1 MKFALTFVFAIA
13 GLLVVQDVVPQSAP
27 REQVGPLPGGG
38 FLLNSG
44 WTIRPVGDQV
54 ALDTL
59 PMSSAVSNNGKYLL
73 ALNAGYNPPSVS
85 VIDIAQKREI
95 GRTPLPDA
103 WLGLAVSPRGNSVY
117 VGGGSR
123 ASVYELSLSPQ
134 NGVLTRSRDFAAVPD
149 INNKGL
155 SFIGDVAV
163 SSDAHLLYAAD
174 LHTDTIAVINLQS
187 GQLIGRWKSGRR
199 PYRLLLPPGD
209 KQLVVSSWA
218 DAAIYQYDANSGTQ
232 IAVTRVGSH
241 PTDMLWLNKPPPA
254 EESSSSEY
262 VARLFVA
269 AANTNYVYSLGVTHD
284 GQFRTL
290 ESINVSLS
298 PMHPLGMTP
307 SALAMDKQGTRLYVV
322 C

>member
-1 MKFALTFVFAIA
+1 MKFALTFVLGLA
-13 GLLVVQDVVPQSAP
+13 GLLVVQDVVPRSAP

-73 ALNAGYNPPSVS
+73 VINAGYNPPSVS
-85 VIDIAQKREI
+85 VIDIAQKREV

-123 ASVYELSLSPQ
+123 ASVYELSLDPQ
-134 NGVLTRSRDFAAVPD
+134 NGKLSRSRDFAAVPD
-149 INNKGL
+149 IKNKGL

-174 LHTDTIAVINLQS
+174 LHTDSIAVINLQS
-187 GQLIGRWKSGRR
+187 GQLIARWKSGRR
-199 PYRLLLPPGD
+199 PYRLLLTPGD
-209 KQLVVSSWA
+209 KQLIVSSWA

-232 IAVTRVGSH
+232 IAMTRVGSH
-241 PTDMLWLNKPPPA
+241 PTDMLWLNKPAPS
-254 EESSSSEY
+254 EESGSSEY

-269 AANTNYVYSLGVTHD
+269 AANTNYVYSLGVTRD
-284 GQFRTL
+284 RQLRTL
-290 ESINVSLS
+290 ESI
-298 PMHPLGMTP
+298 
-307 SALAMDKQGTRLYVV
+307 
-322 C
+322 